1 MLGGNLMRKKIRV
14 FWCMLIPLVLASCIQ
29 VELKDEREIPKFY
42 EIALVTYTPS
52 VSEIA
57 PPTAMA
63 TDTPT
68 ITPTPTPT
76 STPLPSLTPIS
87 PTPSFAAVVNTD
99 AACRQG
105 PGDSYPGSSYLT
117 AGELV
122 ILLGRNPEATWWLVQ
137 KNDGAQ
143 ICWAAN
149 DVITLQGDNMSVAIM
164 SALPTTTHA
173 FLPQPTVSPTQK
185 PRQRP
190 PKATE
195 VAPPSATDTPAPY
208 PYPAP

>member
-1 MLGGNLMRKKIRV
+1 M
-14 FWCMLIPLVLASCIQ
+14 
-29 VELKDEREIPKFY
+29 
-42 EIALVTYTPS
+42 
-52 VSEIA
+52 
-57 PPTAMA
+57 
-63 TDTPT
+63 
-68 ITPTPTPT
+68 
-76 STPLPSLTPIS
+76 PLPSLTPIS

-143 ICWAAN
+143 ICWASN

-164 SALPTTTHA
+164 SALPPLRTPSYLNRQSHQRKNHTRDH
-173 FLPQPTVSPTQK
+173 
-185 PRQRP
+185 PRQLR
-190 PKATE
+190 
-195 VAPPSATDTPAPY
+195 
-208 PYPAP
+208 